1 LEADGARSFTTVRQR
16 GKRKL
21 MKRLLSRLL
30 LLSVFV
36 ALPAQAGDVIKLA
49 PGGSAIFSLQEN
61 ATTGYS
67 WRVDQAASR
76 DLDILAISDGGRGGG
91 RRRMVGSPSV
101 RHWKIRALK
110 PGHAEIVF
118 AYQRP
123 WEPAPVKTRSVE
135 VEVAP

>member
-1 LEADGARSFTTVRQR
+1 MNRLRALLILLGFLFAFPTQAD
-16 GKRKL
+16 
-21 MKRLLSRLL
+21 
-30 LLSVFV
+30 
-36 ALPAQAGDVIKLA
+36 DVIRLS
-49 PGGSAIFSLQEN
+49 PGRSATFTLQEN

-67 WRVDQAASR
+67 WRIDQGASQG
-76 DLDILAISDGGRGGG
+76 LDILAISDAGRSGAS
-91 RRRMVGSPSV
+91 RRMVGSPSQ

-123 WEPAPVKTRSVE
+123 WEPAPVQTRSVE

>member
-1 LEADGARSFTTVRQR
+1 LEADGARSFTTVRQP
-16 GKRKL
+16 GKGKL

-49 PGGSAIFSLQEN
+49 PGDSAIFSLQEN

-67 WRVDQAASR
+67 WRIDQAASR
-76 DLDILAISDGGRGGG
+76 DLDILSISDGGRGGG

-101 RHWKIRALK
+101 RHWKIRAFK
-110 PGHAEIVF
+110 PGRAEIVF

>member
-1 LEADGARSFTTVRQR
+1 
-16 GKRKL
+16 
-21 MKRLLSRLL
+21 MKRLPSRLL

-36 ALPAQAGDVIKLA
+36 AFSAQAGDVIRLA

-67 WRVDQAASR
+67 WRIDHAASR
-76 DLDILAISDGGRGGG
+76 DLDILTISDGGRSGG

>member
-1 LEADGARSFTTVRQR
+1 
-16 GKRKL
+16 

-30 LLSVFV
+30 LLSVFI
-36 ALPAQAGDVIKLA
+36 AFPAQADDVIKLA
-49 PGGSAIFSLQEN
+49 PGGSAIFTLQEN
-61 ATTGYS
+61 VTTGYS
-67 WRVDQAASR
+67 WRIDQAASR
-76 DLDILAISDGGRGGG
+76 DLDILAISDGGRSGG
-91 RRRMVGSPSV
+91 RRRMVGSPSM

-123 WEPAPVKTRSVE
+123 WEPAPVQTRSVE